1 MIHGHRTG
9 SGEEILRSV
18 FIPMF
23 LSVLLIACAPAE
35 QPSADNPS
43 VKSSQKQN
51 GSHENSA
58 SPARLIRAQMIIKFK
73 SDLDSSQVSSR
84 LEQMSREYSVAIRLL
99 REMSGGAFVIEATE
113 VADAKRLNALLES
126 IRKRDD
132 VAYIEMDARMSHQ

>member
-1 MIHGHRTG
+1 
-9 SGEEILRSV
+9 
-18 FIPMF
+18 
-23 LSVLLIACAPAE
+23 
-35 QPSADNPS
+35 
-43 VKSSQKQN
+43 
-51 GSHENSA
+51 
-58 SPARLIRAQMIIKFK
+58 MIIKFK